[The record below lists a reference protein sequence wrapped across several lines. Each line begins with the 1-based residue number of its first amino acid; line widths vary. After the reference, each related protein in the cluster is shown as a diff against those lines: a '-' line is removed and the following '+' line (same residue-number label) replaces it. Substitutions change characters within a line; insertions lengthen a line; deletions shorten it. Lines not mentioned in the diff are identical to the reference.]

1 MSHHSPQPHVP
12 TPSAAAERQVGQ
24 AFGESSWQKIKIGEI
39 NYALVKPCSRCIIT
53 TTDQETGRRNPQQEP
68 LKTLSTFR
76 SFSGGIMFGE
86 NVIPE
91 KTGTI
96 KVGDPITVI

>member
-1 MSHHSPQPHVP
+1 MNRFRPNIVISSD
-12 TPSAAAERQVGQ
+12 Q
-24 AFGESSWQKIKIGEI
+24 AFSESSWQKIVIGEI
-39 NYALVKPCSRCIIT
+39 TYSLVKPCSRCIIT

-68 LKTLSTFR
+68 LKTLRTFR
-76 SFSGGIMFGE
+76 SFPGGIMFGE